1 MEDYQK
7 ALKKL
12 TLFPLSNSVLLMDK
26 VIKYKRGLKLVSS
39 RSSGHKIIPK
49 KLLYSLYII

>member
-26 VIKYKRGLKLVSS
+26 VIKYKRGLKRVSS
-39 RSSGHKIIPK
+39 RSSGHKISPT

>member
-39 RSSGHKIIPK
+39 LSSGHKISPK

>member
-39 RSSGHKIIPK
+39 RSSGYETSSEKF
-49 KLLYSLYII
+49 LY

>member
-26 VIKYKRGLKLVSS
+26 VIKYKRDLELVSS
-39 RSSGHKIIPK
+39 RSSGQKISPK